1 MMVRVDARSGA
12 AAASAVDRITDLLW
26 SAGVSGIEERSEPDG
41 AVLLISDPD
50 MSSEPAAS
58 AVAAI
63 GSIPGVEVEMAT
75 ADPEDWRA
83 AWRRHAR
90 AEVIADRFVV
100 RPPWVVSPRPELPD
114 VRIDPG
120 DAWGHG
126 AHVSTRLALEVLIS
140 APLAGASVLDV
151 GCGSGVLAVAV
162 ASIGSHPVVGCD
174 IDAAAMVA
182 TRANAERNGVVVEV
196 VDGSVD
202 SITAGEAPREFDI
215 VVANIEATI
224 LRGLVPGIAAH
235 VGAGGRL
242 ILSGMLDT
250 QVDSVIDMLVA
261 AGGWEAMRRID
272 SEGWSAVELRRGR
285 RLRPHR
291 G

>member
-50 MSSEPAAS
+50 MSSELAAS

-174 IDAAAMVA
+174 IDAAAMLA
-182 TRANAERNGVVVEV
+182 TRANAERNGVMVEV

>member
-140 APLAGASVLDV
+140 APLEGASVLDV

-202 SITAGEAPREFDI
+202 SITAGEAPASSTSSWR
-215 VVANIEATI
+215 TS
-224 LRGLVPGIAAH
+224 R
-235 VGAGGRL
+235 RR
-242 ILSGMLDT
+242 SC
-250 QVDSVIDMLVA
+250 
-261 AGGWEAMRRID
+261 GGWFRASPRT
-272 SEGWSAVELRRGR
+272 SVPEGA
-285 RLRPHR
+285 
-291 G
+291 

>member
-50 MSSEPAAS
+50 MSSELAAS

-140 APLAGASVLDV
+140 APLEGASVLDV